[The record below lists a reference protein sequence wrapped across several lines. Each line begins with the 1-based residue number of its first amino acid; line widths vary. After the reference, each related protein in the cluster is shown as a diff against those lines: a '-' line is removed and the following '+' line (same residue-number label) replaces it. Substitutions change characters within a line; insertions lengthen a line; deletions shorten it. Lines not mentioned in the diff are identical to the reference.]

1 MSGNSLDILL
11 SEDIREIDVLV
22 SRWGNSLGVR
32 LPRALVRGLGLK
44 PGDEL
49 EVVSASGARIILAKH
64 DRRARAVERMRARA
78 LRRPEGYVFDREE
91 TNTR

>member
-1 MSGNSLDILL
+1 M
-11 SEDIREIDVLV
+11 VV

-32 LPRALVRGLGLK
+32 LPRALVKELGLE

-49 EVVSASGARIILAKH
+49 EVISASPARIILAVD
-64 DRRARAVERMRARA
+64 DRRAKAVQRMRARA
-78 LRRPEGYVFDREE
+78 LRRPEGYAFDREE